1 MLTCECGKEENRKK
15 ATWGLTGRGLHMNSQ
30 EEGYIGIHRQVREYD
45 SDIIEHIMHMY
56 KISKRNISNL
66 KRK

>member
-1 MLTCECGKEENRKK
+1 MNVRKK
-15 ATWGLTGRGLHMNSQ
+15 LTGRGLHGDSQ

-45 SDIIEHIMHMY
+45 GDMMEHNMY
-56 KISKRNISNL
+56 MYISKRNISNL